1 MRDGYYYFTID
12 DIPSSVAGQMVTDK
26 RVTIDVD
33 GDDETY
39 YFPHKSGWAYTL
51 RVISGYVY
59 GYDGKLITDYGDG
72 NTYERVT
79 IKRSV

>member
-1 MRDGYYYFTID
+1 MLTGLFKLEGCQKGLLYEDGYYYFTID

-39 YFPHKSGWAYTL
+39 YFRTRA
-51 RVISGYVY
+51 
-59 GYDGKLITDYGDG
+59 DGLIP
-72 NTYERVT
+72 
-79 IKRSV
+79 